1 MSESLEFLKL
11 NRQYVELLEEKWK
24 LYQEWAEEP
33 AQQTMKGKKGTRPGK
48 GMHQTMEEN
57 ENKEEQEHVET
68 SWSSKGNKMVNATY
82 EEDKQGKKQRNKPDA
97 NEQISMLLKKL
108 HSH

>member
-1 MSESLEFLKL
+1 VCKDGGGKWIAWDAISESLEFLKL

-48 GMHQTMEEN
+48 GHESNHGRE
-57 ENKEEQEHVET
+57 
-68 SWSSKGNKMVNATY
+68 
-82 EEDKQGKKQRNKPDA
+82 
-97 NEQISMLLKKL
+97 
-108 HSH
+108 